1 MDNTVVKW
9 HVTSWVPSD
18 MSFFGALRELSSWCG
33 LPLLARL
40 YLQNEC
46 IFIFSS
52 CCMIWSCCMCII
64 TLKKNY
70 TYVTHLLPFAWLS
83 PTVLSPGSQ
92 LSASELNPRPLVSC
106 STGSSWACE
115 CAREADSPELLQM
128 QRWMRGKGFQPMK
141 LVRKICY
148 INWFTN
154 TRLTVNNRLRSH
166 VEFLR

>member
-64 TLKKNY
+64 TLKKLYICHPPPPFCMAFSHNSFSRL
-70 TYVTHLLPFAWLS
+70 TAFCLRVKSSTARFLLHRKF
-83 PTVLSPGSQ
+83 
-92 LSASELNPRPLVSC
+92 VS
-106 STGSSWACE
+106 
-115 CAREADSPELLQM
+115 L
-128 QRWMRGKGFQPMK
+128 WMRSGS
-141 LVRKICY
+141 
-148 INWFTN
+148 WFTWAPTDAEMDERQRVSTN
-154 TRLTVNNRLRSH
+154 EAGQKDLLY
-166 VEFLR
+166 